1 MKGAVVAP
9 QPRACEIGACVL
21 EAGGN
26 AIDAAIATAFA
37 QEIDDP
43 FMCGIGGMGTAH
55 VLTADGRHEVL
66 DFQARAG
73 SRCTPTMYLHNT
85 RGRATF
91 GRATLHN
98 DYSSELGYRSIMVPG
113 TVAGLAELHARY
125 GTRPWPELV
134 RPAAGLARSGTWVM
148 PHLVEFLTRRPQPGL
163 ADGRSRV
170 CATEESRNLYLRP
183 DGNLHEVGE
192 VIPNPGLADTLE
204 TIASEGGRSFYEGA
218 LGGRI
223 AEDLVHHDSWITR
236 EDLRSF
242 VPRQQE
248 PVSITYRGVT
258 VATAPPPCGGIMVLA
273 VLKILEAFDLG
284 AMAHGGAAHLGVL
297 ARALIEGQAGRYD
310 LIGDPFFVPFSVG
323 SVLGEDRIGPAIR
336 RIRDGVERDV
346 SAPPR
351 EHGTTHVCVMDA
363 AGNVVSLTHTLATAS
378 GVITPGLGFM
388 YNNSMK
394 LFDPNPDHPNG
405 IRPGKARGTAMSPS
419 ILFRGG
425 RPWMAVGAPGGS
437 AIISS
442 VAQTISNVI
451 DFGMSAAEAVAAP
464 RIHAEG
470 STVQAEARVSA
481 RVVDALRAS
490 GLNVEHRPYSYD
502 PSFSRAQCLISEAG
516 IWQGG
521 SDPRTGSGAFA
532 LA

>member
-26 AIDAAIATAFA
+26 AFDAAIATAFA

-55 VLTADGRHEVL
+55 VVTADGRHEVI

-73 SRCTPTMYLHNT
+73 SRCTPTMYLRNT
-85 RGRATF
+85 RGRAAF

-113 TVAGLAELHARY
+113 TVAGLAELHARH
-125 GTRPWPELV
+125 GTRPWADLV
-134 RPAAGLARSGTWVM
+134 RPAAALARSGTWVM

-163 ADGRSRV
+163 ADGRARV
-170 CATEESRNLYLRP
+170 SATEESRNLYLRA
-183 DGNLHEVGE
+183 DGTLHDVGDM
-192 VIPNPGLADTLE
+192 IPNPGLADTLE
-204 TIASEGGRSFYEGA
+204 MIAREGGRSFYDGVLGA
-218 LGGRI
+218 RI
-223 AEDLVHHDSWITR
+223 ADDLEKHDAWITKD
-236 EDLRSF
+236 DLRGF
-242 VPRQQE
+242 APRPQE
-248 PVSITYRGVT
+248 SVSITYRGIT

-273 VLKILEAFDLG
+273 ILKILEAFDLR
-284 AMAHGGAAHLGVL
+284 AMAHGSAAHLGVL

-310 LIGDPFFVPFSVG
+310 LVGDPFFVPFSAET
-323 SVLGEDRIGPAIR
+323 VLGADRIDPAVT
-336 RIRDGVERDV
+336 RIRGAATHDV
-346 SAPPR
+346 AAPPR

-394 LFDPNPDHPNG
+394 LFDPDPDHPNG

-419 ILFRGG
+419 ILFRNG

-470 STVQAEARVSA
+470 SAVQAEARVSA

-490 GLNVEHRPYSYD
+490 GLAVEHRPYSYD
-502 PSFSRAQCLISEAG
+502 PSFSRAQCLIADAG
-516 IWQGG
+516 TWSGG
-521 SDPRTGSGAFA
+521 SDPRTGSGGFA
-532 LA
+532 VA